1 MVVTAS
7 EQAGIALYYMEQRS
21 LSALIARYINDEL
34 SEEEVTRLWDTLHSD
49 EARAEWEEAVTALLQ
64 EKAAHGL
71 PDPER
76 MEKVWKAIKPSA
88 KVIPGYR
95 KWLWTAA
102 AALVGAMATGI
113 YFLQPEGEKT
123 GKQAVVVPHHHV
135 KPGTDKAVLT
145 LADGTQV
152 TLDSSGNG
160 ALAMQGNIQVIQHSN
175 GEISYTGNGA
185 PGKEMQYNN
194 LTIPR
199 GGQFRLTLSDGTKVW
214 LNAASGIRY
223 PAAFTGRDRVV
234 ELTGEAYFEVAQMPS
249 KPFKVILNNM
259 EVQVLGTSFNIMAYG
274 DEAVTKTTLLDGAV
288 KIRAGGQE
296 MKLLP
301 GQQAQL
307 QQSGEITVNENVDVD
322 EIVAWKNGYFQFN
335 HEKTAGVMRQIA
347 RWYDVDISYRGN
359 IPDREFGGKLARSS
373 SIDEVIRVLEL
384 SKIHV
389 KIENKKII
397 VMP

>member
-1 MVVTAS
+1 
-7 EQAGIALYYMEQRS
+7 
-21 LSALIARYINDEL
+21 
-34 SEEEVTRLWDTLHSD
+34 
-49 EARAEWEEAVTALLQ
+49 
-64 EKAAHGL
+64 
-71 PDPER
+71 
-76 MEKVWKAIKPSA
+76 
-88 KVIPGYR
+88 
-95 KWLWTAA
+95 
-102 AALVGAMATGI
+102 
-113 YFLQPEGEKT
+113 
-123 GKQAVVVPHHHV
+123 
-135 KPGTDKAVLT
+135 
-145 LADGTQV
+145 
-152 TLDSSGNG
+152 
-160 ALAMQGNIQVIQHSN
+160 
-175 GEISYTGNGA
+175 
-185 PGKEMQYNN
+185 
-194 LTIPR
+194 
-199 GGQFRLTLSDGTKVW
+199 VW

>member
-1 MVVTAS
+1 
-7 EQAGIALYYMEQRS
+7 MEQTP

-34 SEEEVTRLWDTLHSD
+34 SEEEVTQLWESLDTD
-49 EARAEWEEAVTALLQ
+49 EARAQWEEAVAALLQ
-64 EKAAHGL
+64 EKKAHGL
-71 PDPER
+71 SDPVR
-76 MEKVWKAIKPSA
+76 MERVWKAIRPA
-88 KVIPGYR
+88 TREAPAYR
-95 KWLWTAA
+95 RWLWAAA
-102 AALVGAMATGI
+102 AALLGAMATSI
-113 YFLQPEGEKT
+113 YFFQQDGGKT
-123 GKQAVVVPHHHV
+123 TGQVAAVPHHQV

-152 TLDSSGNG
+152 TLDSTGNG
-160 ALAMQGNIQVIQHSN
+160 ALAMQGNIQVVQHSN
-175 GEISYTGNGA
+175 GEITYTGSGA
-185 PGKEMQYNN
+185 PGHEIQYNN

-199 GGQFRLTLSDGTKVW
+199 GGQFRITLSDGTKVW

-234 ELTGEAYFEVAQMPS
+234 ELTGEAYFEVAQLPS
-249 KPFKVILNNM
+249 KPFKVVVNNM

-274 DEAVTKTTLLDGAV
+274 DEAVTKTTLLEGAV
-288 KIRAGGQE
+288 KIRAGSRE

-307 QQSGEITVNENVDVD
+307 QQSGEITINDNVDVE

-335 HEKTAGVMRQIA
+335 HEKTTGVMRQIA
-347 RWYDVDISYRGN
+347 RWYDVDISYHGN
-359 IPDREFGGKLARSS
+359 IPDREFGGKIARSS
-373 SIDEVIRVLEL
+373 SIDEVIKVLEL
-384 SKIHV
+384 SRIHV